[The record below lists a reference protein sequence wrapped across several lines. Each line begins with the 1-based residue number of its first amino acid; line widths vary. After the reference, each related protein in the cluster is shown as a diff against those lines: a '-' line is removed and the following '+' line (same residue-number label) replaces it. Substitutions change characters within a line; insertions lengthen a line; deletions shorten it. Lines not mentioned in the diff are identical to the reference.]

1 MSSQGKKPQTRV
13 LIVDDSAFM
22 RVALSRMVA
31 SDPELSVVGTAGD
44 GNEALQR
51 IKSLDP
57 EVVTLDVEM
66 PGLNGVQTLRRIMA
80 EFPRPVIM
88 VSSATERNAGITF
101 DALAAG
107 AFDYVPKHLS
117 AASLDILHIRED
129 LLAKIKAAAEMRQ
142 DRENR
147 QLLRKPPI
155 SVGRFIEK
163 AYVGLPAIV
172 AVGIS
177 TGGPSALE
185 EILPKLPKELAVSV
199 LVVQHMPVG
208 FTAPFASRLNQQCE
222 VPVREASQGE
232 KVQAGVVYIA
242 PAGAHMTVARPT
254 ESRAII
260 VLSDKPHDQPHTPSI
275 DVLMQS
281 IALAFGSSAMG
292 IIMTGMGA
300 DGAQGMKA
308 IHEAGGFT
316 VGQDA
321 WSCAVY
327 GMPRVCAEMGILNRV
342 VPLAGIV
349 REILQVTQPRR
360 RSAS

>member
-1 MSSQGKKPQTRV
+1 VSNQNKNPQTRV

-31 SDPELSVVGTAGD
+31 SDPELSVVGTACNGS
-44 GNEALQR
+44 EALQR

-66 PGLNGVQTLRRIMA
+66 PGWNGLETLRRIMA

-107 AFDYVPKHLS
+107 AFDYVPKQLS
-117 AASLDILHIRED
+117 SVSLDIIHIRED
-129 LLAKIKAAAEMRQ
+129 LLTKIKAAAEARNARE
-142 DRENR
+142 DRGPV
-147 QLLRKPPI
+147 RKPPV
-155 SVGRFIEK
+155 SVGRPTGK
-163 AYVGLPAIV
+163 AYAGLPAIV
-172 AVGIS
+172 AIGIS
-177 TGGPSALE
+177 TGGPNALE
-185 EILPKLPKELAVSV
+185 EILPTLPKDLAVPV
-199 LVVQHMPVG
+199 LVVQHMPIG
-208 FTAPFASRLNQQCE
+208 FTAPFATRLNHQCV
-222 VPVREASQGE
+222 VPVCEASRGE
-232 KVQAGVVYIA
+232 NVQPGVVYIA
-242 PAGAHMTVARPT
+242 PAGAHVTVDRPT
-254 ESRAII
+254 ESRAVI

-281 IALAFGSSAMG
+281 IASAFGSSAMG

-321 WSCAVY
+321 WSCTVY
-327 GMPRVCAEMGILNRV
+327 GMPRVCAEMGILDRV

-349 REILQVTQPRR
+349 PEILQVTQPRK

>member
-1 MSSQGKKPQTRV
+1 VSNQNNKPRTRV

-22 RVALSRMVA
+22 RVALSGMVS
-31 SDPELSVVGTAGD
+31 SDPELSVVGTASD
-44 GNEALQR
+44 GNEALQKIR
-51 IKSLDP
+51 SLDP

-66 PGLNGVQTLRRIMA
+66 PVLNGVQTLRRIMA

-117 AASLDILHIRED
+117 PASLDILHIREE
-129 LLAKIKAAAEMRQ
+129 LLAKIKAAAEVRHAHE
-142 DRENR
+142 DRE
-147 QLLRKPPI
+147 LPRKPPV
-155 SVGRFIEK
+155 SVGRSTEK
-163 AYVGLPAIV
+163 GYAGFPAIV

-185 EILPKLPKELAVSV
+185 EILPKLPKELAVPI
-199 LVVQHMPVG
+199 LVVQHMPMG
-208 FTAPFASRLNQQCE
+208 FTAPFAGRLNQRCV
-222 VPVREASQGE
+222 VPVREASRGE
-232 KVQAGVVYIA
+232 KVQPGVVYIA
-242 PAGAHMTVARPT
+242 PAGAHMTVDRPT
-254 ESRAII
+254 ESGAVI

-275 DVLMQS
+275 DVLMES
-281 IALAFGSSAMG
+281 IAMAFGSSSMG

-349 REILQVTQPRR
+349 PEIVQVTQPGR